1 MTSVKLDS
9 DAGASE
15 GSRNGTT
22 ELLGGGAIVH
32 LNPVIAITSIT
43 GPKSKT
49 VKFEGYGFSIG

>member
-1 MTSVKLDS
+1 MKLDS
-9 DAGASE
+9 DAVAGE
-15 GSRNGTT
+15 GSRGCVTT
-22 ELLGGGAIVH
+22 VLMGGGAIVH